1 MELKNLVSRMFAVL
15 SGQAPQGEDREE
27 QFREAAGNTIDD
39 DEDQWRR
46 LSGDT
51 SRDLAPMTQERMRK
65 VALYLWESNLLA
77 NRLIELPLAYLL
89 AEGVR
94 LSCKDKDSQKVLDLF
109 WRDPINQ
116 MSLKLPKKVR
126 ELALYGEQCYPAFVN
141 EVSGEVRLG
150 YLDPAL
156 IATVVT
162 DPDNPE
168 QPIGIVT
175 VKDRKGQARRYRVI
189 VNGPEDVFT
198 SRTQEIRQT
207 FADGEAFFFT
217 VNDLS
222 NGRRGRSD
230 LLAGAD
236 WVDGYE
242 EYLFGEMDRN
252 KFLRAFVWD
261 VELKGA
267 NPDEV
272 TRRSREIHP
281 PSPGSVRVH
290 NDSEKWTA
298 VSPNLNA
305 ADSAE
310 GARLLRNHVLGG
322 GTIPEHWFGGGGDVN
337 RAAAAEMGEPTF
349 KVFSMRQQV
358 VKFMLESIGLYVLR
372 QKEWAESKQEPDLGD
387 EAYQVE
393 AMFPEMTARDTT
405 KYASALQ
412 QVVVGVAMAV
422 EKGYITKKTALRMI
436 AAIAGRLGVE
446 IDVEAE
452 LADALKAAAG
462 LKEGDV
468 FTTPKTG
475 TGDA

>member
-1 MELKNLVSRMFAVL
+1 MELKNLISRITGIFG
-15 SGQAPQGEDREE
+15 SPPPQVEPHEE
-27 QFREAAGNTIDD
+27 KFREAAGSTIDD

-46 LSGDT
+46 LSGDS

-77 NRLIELPLAYLL
+77 NRLVELPLAFLL
-89 AEGVR
+89 AEGVT
-94 LSCKDKDSQKVLDLF
+94 LSCKDPDNQKALNRF

-116 MSLKLPKKVR
+116 MSIKLPKKVR

-175 VKDRKGQARRYRVI
+175 VKDKKGQARRYRVI

-207 FADGEAFFFT
+207 FEDGEAFFFT

-242 EYLFGEMDRN
+242 EYLFGEMDRS

-261 VELKGA
+261 VELTGA
-267 NPDEV
+267 TPETVNQ
-272 TRRSREIHP
+272 RAKEIHP

-290 NDSEKWTA
+290 NDSEKWNA

-337 RAAAAEMGEPTF
+337 RAAASEMGEPTF

-358 VKFMLESIGLYVLR
+358 IKFMLESIGLYVLR
-372 QKEWAESKQEPDLGD
+372 QKCLAETDEELDLGED
-387 EAYQVE
+387 ANQVE

-405 KYASALQ
+405 KYAAALQ
-412 QVVVGVAMAV
+412 QIVTAVAMAV
-422 EKGYITKKTALRMI
+422 EKKRMTEKTAVRLI
-436 AAIAGRLGVE
+436 AAIAGRLGVQ
-446 IDVEAE
+446 ID
-452 LADALKAAAG
+452 ADAELKAAQAAAA
-462 LKEGDV
+462 KVAEGDV
-468 FTTPKTG
+468 FTDK
-475 TGDA
+475 AA